1 MRRAVFFR
9 IGIGKRS
16 GALAPLF
23 FGRKAKADVSRL
35 MRWVVLMALIV
46 LAAGS
51 AGAQLEIPGPIHL
64 THVEGYVFNT
74 HGKPVGHAEVTLVRD
89 GAVAAG
95 TQTDGSGAFHFPKAS
110 GNYTLRVG
118 RTEFAPADRDVIVTD
133 EVVTHLERKK
143 LYVVVGPGACKDEC
157 SSVLTSKKE
166 LRQLIKKDN
175 APRE

>member
-9 IGIGKRS
+9 IGFGKSS

-23 FGRKAKADVSRL
+23 FG
-35 MRWVVLMALIV
+35 VLTATGAL
-46 LAAGS
+46 
-51 AGAQLEIPGPIHL
+51 AQLDLPGPLHL

-74 HGKPVGHAEVTLVRD
+74 YGKPVTHAEVTLVRN
-89 GAVAAG
+89 GAVAASA
-95 TQTDGSGAFHFPKAS
+95 QTDDAGAFHFDKAS
-110 GNYTLRVG
+110 GNYTLHVG

-143 LYVVVGPGACKDEC
+143 LYVVVGPGVCKDEC

-166 LRQLIKKDN
+166 FQQLMKKNN
-175 APRE
+175 APRQ